1 MVLIAVL
8 SVCLT
13 VMFTIAIFYGKFQ
26 DQIIA
31 DLKSHAHILLY
42 TQNFLEDVERDYDPK
57 IDNLRITVID
67 ADGKVEYDSNA
78 DIGAMDNH
86 AGRPEVQE
94 ALRNGSGYVIRE
106 SDTLDKRTYYY
117 AELLSDGRVLRVA
130 KEADSIWEFLFT
142 VLPLLLALLVV
153 MLFLSIMMARLLAR
167 QMIHPVE
174 QLALHLDSDDT
185 PIHTYV

>member
-57 IDNLRITVID
+57 IDN
-67 ADGKVEYDSNA
+67 
-78 DIGAMDNH
+78 
-86 AGRPEVQE
+86 
-94 ALRNGSGYVIRE
+94 
-106 SDTLDKRTYYY
+106 
-117 AELLSDGRVLRVA
+117 
-130 KEADSIWEFLFT
+130 F
-142 VLPLLLALLVV
+142 LALIQRKYAQA
-153 MLFLSIMMARLLAR
+153 LS
-167 QMIHPVE
+167 
-174 QLALHLDSDDT
+174 
-185 PIHTYV
+185 